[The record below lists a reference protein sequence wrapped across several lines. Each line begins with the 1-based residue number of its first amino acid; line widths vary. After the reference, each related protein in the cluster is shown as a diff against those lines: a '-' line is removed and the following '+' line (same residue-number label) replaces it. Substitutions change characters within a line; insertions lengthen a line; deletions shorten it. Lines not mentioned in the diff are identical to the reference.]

1 MSGPARWAE
10 AGADEQS
17 AEKAM
22 QAFFARHPDIYSI
35 DGKRKAELILRTH
48 EIVAAWRNN
57 RERGPSLET
66 QRIRWAEAKKHAGA
80 LRKALQALQQS
91 LGDDFDDILAG
102 GIADEGF
109 GRDAIER
116 LQFIETRAD
125 RLVKNFAGKATD
137 KRVDKFLVMAC
148 AEAWSIAT
156 ERPATA
162 NQEKSPYYLF
172 LLGVYQAYGLIGDDG
187 KRLTAP
193 SMNTL
198 QQWLPKQT

>member
-1 MSGPARWAE
+1 MTARWVE

-22 QAFFARHPDIYSI
+22 QALFARHPYVYSI

-48 EIVAAWRNN
+48 EIVSAWRNN

-80 LRKALQALQQS
+80 LRKALQALERD
-91 LGDDFDDILAG
+91 LGDDFDDILG
-102 GIADEGF
+102 GGMSEEGF

-116 LQFIETRAD
+116 LQIIEGRAE
-125 RLVKNFAGKATD
+125 RLVKNFAGKATA
-137 KRVDKFLVMAC
+137 KRNDKFVVMAC
-148 AEAWSIAT
+148 AEAWGIAT
-156 ERPATA
+156 GRPATA
-162 NQEKSPYYLF
+162 NQEKSPFYLF
-172 LLGVYQAYGLIGDDG
+172 LIEVYSAFDIGD
-187 KRLTAP
+187 AP
-193 SMNTL
+193 SLNTS

>member
-1 MSGPARWAE
+1 MTARWVE

-22 QAFFARHPDIYSI
+22 QAFFARHPDVYSI

-80 LRKALQALQQS
+80 LRKALQALEQD
-91 LGDDFDDILAG
+91 LGDDFDDILRG
-102 GIADEGF
+102 GMSEEGF
-109 GRDAIER
+109 GHDAIER
-116 LQFIETRAD
+116 LQFMETRAD
-125 RLVKNFAGKATD
+125 RLVKNFAGKAAD
-137 KRVDKFLVMAC
+137 KRKDKFAAMAC
-148 AEAWSIAT
+148 AEVWSIAT

-162 NQEKSPYYLF
+162 NQEKSPFYLF
-172 LLGVYQAYGLIGDDG
+172 LLEVYSAFDIGD
-187 KRLTAP
+187 AP
-193 SMNTL
+193 SLNTL